1 MTTKRIKILVVDD
14 EENIRHLLRLAFE
27 DDFDVREARDGEDAL
42 KEALVWKP
50 DLIISDI
57 MMPKLDGY
65 GLYRKLKGRPE
76 TASVPFVFLSAKK
89 DVEERVVGLEMGADD
104 YITKPFSIKELKAKI
119 RSIIKKAN
127 DLKVRGSLEG
137 LLSEVEL
144 IEIIQLLEMGRKTG
158 MLILETPENTGNI
171 YFVDGQPQFA
181 RTDPW
186 SGNDAFFTMLSW
198 KEGRFRLDPAV
209 QEVEENIDGHRGQEL
224 LMEGV
229 RLVDEMK
236 EAIRRLRPKE
246 TVFQRAENGDV
257 LEEDMEQVCKAFEGG
272 STVDEAFSR
281 TRLPV
286 FHFYPMVRNA
296 VSAGHLQV
304 VDTVPSESKEQ
315 IEVLRR
321 LKAALLE
328 L

>member
-1 MTTKRIKILVVDD
+1 MATNRIRILVVDD

-42 KEALVWKP
+42 GEALSWKP
-50 DLIISDI
+50 DLVISDI

-89 DVEERVVGLEMGADD
+89 DVEERVVGIEMGADD
-104 YITKPFSIKELKAKI
+104 YITKPFSIKELKAKVK
-119 RSIIKKAN
+119 SIIKKAN

-137 LLSEVEL
+137 LLSEVDL
-144 IEIIQLLEMGRKTG
+144 VEIIQLLEMGRKTG
-158 MLILETPENTGNI
+158 MLMLETAENNGNI
-171 YFVDGQPQFA
+171 YFVDGQPLFA

-186 SGNDAFFTMLSW
+186 SGSDAFFTMVSW
-198 KEGRFRLDPAV
+198 KEGRFRLDPAG
-209 QEVEENIDGHRGQEL
+209 QEMEENIDGYRGQEL

-229 RLVDEMK
+229 RLIDEMT
-236 EAIRRLRPKE
+236 EAIRCLPPKE
-246 TVFQRAENGDV
+246 TVLTRADKGDV
-257 LEEDMEQVCKAFEGG
+257 PEEDMEQVCSAFAGG
-272 STVDEAFSR
+272 TTVERAFVR
-281 TRLPV
+281 ARMPV
-286 FHFYPMVRNA
+286 FRFYPMVKDA
-296 VSAGHLQV
+296 ISAGHLHV
-304 VDTVPSESKEQ
+304 VSTTPSESEEP

-321 LKAALLE
+321 LKAAVLE